1 MAEALPACR
10 CSAVA
15 HDATAANAPDD
26 LTITLDHHLPGPL
39 PWPWPSHHRRLCSAK
54 GAIRISIALDTGRL
68 QHPTCRWRT
77 SLARDRHVD
86 THK

>member
-26 LTITLDHHLPGPL
+26 LTITLDHHLP
-39 PWPWPSHHRRLCSAK
+39 WTSALALAISPPAAVQRK

-68 QHPTCRWRT
+68 QQPTCRWRT